1 MDKLTR
7 QFFGDAKKVV
17 LHPSEKAQVWDQISM
32 RASSSPVKLSSLEK
46 AESFAGITRHMQ
58 RNPLKAQKHPMQHFF
73 ALHRMGAMAM
83 CAVLLMGAGG
93 GGAVY
98 AAEDAMPEDIL
109 YPVKLHVNE
118 RFMGAMHRTPERKV
132 EWDQRR
138 LDRRLREAEH
148 LSQSSGLT
156 EVRREMLEQRIE
168 KRVESFQEHIER
180 VPEERRAVLE
190 EKFQARFEKHQE
202 FLEKLDS
209 GEVTRGEMQKF
220 KKRMLDVHSRVRKP
234 RGIYPKNEV
243 RLEQGVTGRKRM
255 DIQNGQNV
263 APRPSRDLPLRGE
276 LRRR

>member
-7 QFFGDAKKVV
+7 QFFGDAKAVQ
-17 LHPSEKAQVWDQISM
+17 LHESEKAQVWDQISM
-32 RASSSPVKLSSLEK
+32 RASSTPVQLSSLEK
-46 AESFAGITRHMQ
+46 ADSYAGITRYMKS
-58 RNPLKAQKHPMQHFF
+58 NPLKIQKHPLQHFF
-73 ALHRMGAMAM
+73 ALHRVGAMAM

-109 YPVKLHVNE
+109 YPVKLHINE

-148 LSQSSGLT
+148 LSEHSGLT
-156 EVRREMLEQRIE
+156 EQRREMLEQRIE
-168 KRVESFQEHIER
+168 DRVDSFQKHIEG
-180 VPEERRAVLE
+180 VPEERRAMLE
-190 EKFQARFEKHQE
+190 ENFQNRFDKHQE
-202 FLEKLDS
+202 FLEKLES

-234 RGIYPKNEV
+234 RDIHLKNEV
-243 RLEQGVTGRKRM
+243 RLEQGVTGRKRL
-255 DIQNGQNV
+255 DIQNGKNV

>member
-58 RNPLKAQKHPMQHFF
+58 RNPLKVQKHPLQHFF
-73 ALHRMGAMAM
+73 ALHRVGAMAM

-118 RFMGAMHRTPERKV
+118 RFMGAMHRERQNAKLSGIKDV
-132 EWDQRR
+132 LIDVCMRLNICHRAQVLQR
-138 LDRRLREAEH
+138 
-148 LSQSSGLT
+148 
-156 EVRREMLEQRIE
+156 
-168 KRVESFQEHIER
+168 F
-180 VPEERRAVLE
+180 E
-190 EKFQARFEKHQE
+190 EKC
-202 FLEKLDS
+202 L
-209 GEVTRGEMQKF
+209 
-220 KKRMLDVHSRVRKP
+220 SR
-234 RGIYPKNEV
+234 E
-243 RLEQGVTGRKRM
+243 
-255 DIQNGQNV
+255 
-263 APRPSRDLPLRGE
+263 
-276 LRRR
+276 

>member
-7 QFFGDAKKVV
+7 QFFGDAKKVA

-46 AESFAGITRHMQ
+46 AESYAGITRYMQ
-58 RNPLKAQKHPMQHFF
+58 SNPLKIKKHPLQHFF

-132 EWDQRR
+132 QWEQRR
-138 LDRRLREAEH
+138 LGRRLAEAEH
-148 LSQSSGLT
+148 LSQYSGLT
-156 EVRREMLEQRIE
+156 KDRREMLEQRIE
-168 KRVESFQEHIER
+168 KRVESFQEHIDR
-180 VPEERRAVLE
+180 VPEEKRVVLE
-190 EKFQARFEKHQE
+190 EKFQERFEKHQE

-209 GEVTRGEMQKF
+209 GEINREETQKF

-234 RGIYPKNEV
+234 GNIHPKKEL
-243 RLEQGVTGRKRM
+243 RLEQTTTSRKRM
-255 DIQNGQNV
+255 DIQNRKNV
-263 APRPSRDLPLRGE
+263 APQPSREMPLRGQ
-276 LRRR
+276 LRHR